1 MPDRRFSTDTFD
13 VYDIIEG
20 DALDTI
26 DTIRAPAELQDSVD
40 ALHDEIELL
49 REIQF
54 SVRTSI
60 EVREYSSAVE
70 EIVEGRKRIAA
81 VNAAARVLSLDE
93 CTSETWVGDWFDQAE
108 TLVAQEQEATAPT
121 GDFMTDVQRACAR
134 LAADIAGAPL
144 PVDGIDTYLYT
155 STLAQALSLFARDLS
170 ALVVPERY
178 ARAVRELDATLD
190 AATASVNAVDSAAL
204 GSDNA
209 DFEVLKA
216 TAQADLASLLD
227 TIAALGVG
235 C

>member
-1 MPDRRFSTDTFD
+1 MPK
-13 VYDIIEG
+13 
-20 DALDTI
+20 L
-26 DTIRAPAELQDSVD
+26 
-40 ALHDEIELL
+40 
-49 REIQF
+49 
-54 SVRTSI
+54 
-60 EVREYSSAVE
+60 SA
-70 EIVEGRKRIAA
+70 
-81 VNAAARVLSLDE
+81 
-93 CTSETWVGDWFDQAE
+93 
-108 TLVAQEQEATAPT
+108 
-121 GDFMTDVQRACAR
+121 
-134 LAADIAGAPL
+134 
-144 PVDGIDTYLYT
+144 
-155 STLAQALSLFARDLS
+155 LFARDLS